1 MSDYGP
7 DADIDLTSA
16 QDHHFRMEEQVV
28 WTGAGRWLS
37 FAGAG
42 ILFVSVIPAVFVTSL
57 GAAAGWNIFLGLLLF
72 GAIASG
78 SKSAPKVA
86 LVIAISMLVRLSL
99 ATLFWEGTVE
109 FLLQLLT
116 FGLIAFAAYDMM
128 QQAQAG
134 DAQL

>member
-1 MSDYGP
+1 M
-7 DADIDLTSA
+7 
-16 QDHHFRMEEQVV
+16 
-28 WTGAGRWLS
+28 
-37 FAGAG
+37 
-42 ILFVSVIPAVFVTSL
+42 FVSVIPAVFVTSL

-86 LVIAISMLVRLSL
+86 LIVAILMLVRLSL
-99 ATLFWEGTVE
+99 ATLFWEGAAE
-109 FLLQLLT
+109 ILFQLLT
-116 FGLIAFAAYDMM
+116 FGLIAFAAYDLR

>member
-1 MSDYGP
+1 
-7 DADIDLTSA
+7 
-16 QDHHFRMEEQVV
+16 MEQQVV

-42 ILFVSVIPAVFVTSL
+42 ILFVSAIPAVFITSL

-86 LVIAISMLVRLSL
+86 LIIAILMLVRLSL
-99 ATLFWEGTVE
+99 ATLFWDGTVE
-109 FLLQLLT
+109 ILLQLLS
-116 FGLIAFAAYDMM
+116 FGLIAFAAYDLR
-128 QQAQAG
+128 QQAQAS
-134 DAQL
+134 DAHL